1 MKKAVSILLA
11 AALILSLGIPAFAA
25 DVTENQGSASSPVT
39 GTYVPGTAGGTVFS
53 VEIQWSGLSFTYNG
67 ESKQEWDPEKLEYT
81 GVATPEGWAESNAAI
96 TVKNRSNT
104 IITATPNYAKEEGY
118 TAGMN
123 FSTDKLYVLSA
134 EPTGDAT
141 TGEVKSGT
149 ISVKPTGTLP
159 ENTENKTIGTI
170 TVTIGEFEDVTID
183 DAENLQDYLSNEK
196 YTSPEMQNNTGH
208 THLIVLCKN
217 QDDVDAVDPGR
228 EYILAPIDED
238 YDVEMYDGG
247 SKLSKYEWAVGCA
260 MDYAI
265 NDFNQGKITQDVLT
279 QVYIDCVVFDQNL
292 EILVKE

>member
-1 MKKAVSILLA
+1 
-11 AALILSLGIPAFAA
+11 
-25 DVTENQGSASSPVT
+25 
-39 GTYVPGTAGGTVFS
+39 
-53 VEIQWSGLSFTYNG
+53 
-67 ESKQEWDPEKLEYT
+67 
-81 GVATPEGWAESNAAI
+81 
-96 TVKNRSNT
+96 
-104 IITATPNYAKEEGY
+104 
-118 TAGMN
+118 
-123 FSTDKLYVLSA
+123 
-134 EPTGDAT
+134 
-141 TGEVKSGT
+141 
-149 ISVKPTGTLP
+149 
-159 ENTENKTIGTI
+159 
-170 TVTIGEFEDVTID
+170 
-183 DAENLQDYLSNEK
+183 
-196 YTSPEMQNNTGH
+196 MQNNTGH